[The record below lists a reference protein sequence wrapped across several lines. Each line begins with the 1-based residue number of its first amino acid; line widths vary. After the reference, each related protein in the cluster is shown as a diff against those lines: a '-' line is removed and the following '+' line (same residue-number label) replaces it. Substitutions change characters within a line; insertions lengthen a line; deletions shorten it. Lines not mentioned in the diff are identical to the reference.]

1 MTEKKTYD
9 SDQIKDAKKLAD
21 VLISVKG
28 ESRPV
33 FALMVERPNPIR
45 SQSWRAGKVWSRSR
59 MPTATMRSPPTN
71 ETDCLT
77 CGKLARPPGTAARL
91 VTASITTL

>member
-33 FALMVERPNPIR
+33 FALTGTRP
-45 SQSWRAGKVWSRSR
+45 SFASGSCSRPHR
-59 MPTATMRSPPTN
+59 R
-71 ETDCLT
+71 
-77 CGKLARPPGTAARL
+77 PGTSTRRKRQGVATAA
-91 VTASITTL
+91 TTSQPC

>member
-33 FALMVERPNPIR
+33 FAL
-45 SQSWRAGKVWSRSR
+45 
-59 MPTATMRSPPTN
+59 TAPEKP
-71 ETDCLT
+71 
-77 CGKLARPPGTAARL
+77 
-91 VTASITTL
+91 

>member
-28 ESRPV
+28 ESRRYSP
-33 FALMVERPNPIR
+33 L
-45 SQSWRAGKVWSRSR
+45 WS
-59 MPTATMRSPPTN
+59 N
-71 ETDCLT
+71 LC
-77 CGKLARPPGTAARL
+77 
-91 VTASITTL
+91 

>member
-33 FALMVERPNPIR
+33 FALMVESMLIG
-45 SQSWRAGKVWSRSR
+45 AG
-59 MPTATMRSPPTN
+59 
-71 ETDCLT
+71 
-77 CGKLARPPGTAARL
+77 RPPRGGRG
-91 VTASITTL
+91 

>member
-1 MTEKKTYD
+1 MIGAGQEIFQNINEGGKAASHPDRPYESMSEKKTYD

-33 FALMVERPNPIR
+33 FALMVESMLIGAELAEKGIAR
-45 SQSWRAGKVWSRSR
+45 
-59 MPTATMRSPPTN
+59 TA
-71 ETDCLT
+71 
-77 CGKLARPPGTAARL
+77 
-91 VTASITTL
+91 

>member
-1 MTEKKTYD
+1 MTFITERYIIITESTKEVETEMTEKKTYD

-33 FALMVERPNPIR
+33 FAIMVESMLIGAELAEKGIAR
-45 SQSWRAGKVWSRSR
+45 
-59 MPTATMRSPPTN
+59 TA
-71 ETDCLT
+71 
-77 CGKLARPPGTAARL
+77 
-91 VTASITTL
+91 